1 MNICVIGTGYVGLV
15 TGTCFADFGVHVS
28 CVDKDSSKIEMLNR
42 GEIPIFEPGLK
53 ELVDK
58 NSAEG
63 RLTFTTDLG
72 EAIKSS
78 LVIFIAVGTP
88 PKGDGSA
95 DLRYIEEVAR
105 TIAANLNGYKVV
117 VTKSTVP
124 VGTGSLIERIIAEE
138 QGGDHKF
145 DVVSNPE
152 FLREGSAVEDFMR
165 PNRVAI
171 GARSPQAV
179 AILKDLYSPL
189 YLLETPF
196 VVTDIETAELIKYA
210 SNAFLAT
217 KISFINEVANLC
229 ERVGAD
235 VSMVARGMG
244 LDQRIGTKFLH
255 PGPGYGGSCFPK
267 DTTAITSI
275 ARSHG
280 YTFSIVEA
288 VVEVNARQRLL
299 MIEKIKK
306 LVGELRGKTIGA
318 LGLAFKPNTDDIRE
332 SPAMDIIRALI
343 DEGAAVKAYDPA
355 SMAGA
360 SKVLPEVTYCKDT
373 YEAAEGADALVILT
387 EWNQFRKLDLPRIKG
402 LLRSP
407 SVVDLRN
414 IYDPAAMRDLGFE
427 YTSVGRIDPG
437 TGRPGAT
444 GLATPA
450 KTTGA
455 G

>member
-28 CVDKDSSKIEMLNR
+28 CVDKDASKIDMLKQ

-53 ELVDK
+53 ELVGK
-58 NSAEG
+58 NYAEK
-63 RLTFTTDLG
+63 RLNFTTDLA
-72 EAIKSS
+72 EAIKGS

-88 PKGDGSA
+88 PKEDGSA

-105 TIAANLNGYKVV
+105 AIAANLNGYKVI

-124 VGTGSLIERIIAEE
+124 VGTGRLIEGIIANE
-138 QGGDHKF
+138 QVGDHKF
-145 DVVSNPE
+145 DVASNPE
-152 FLREGSAVEDFMR
+152 FLREGSALEDFMR
-165 PNRVAI
+165 PNRVVI

-196 VVTDIETAELIKYA
+196 VVTNIETAELIKYA

-217 KISFINEVANLC
+217 KITFINEVANLC
-229 ERVGAD
+229 EKVGAD

-244 LDQRIGTKFLH
+244 LDKRIGSKFLH

-275 ARSHG
+275 AREHG
-280 YTFSIVEA
+280 YSFKIVET
-288 VVEVNARQRLL
+288 VVEVNKRQRGL
-299 MIEKIKK
+299 MIDKIKT
-306 LVGELRGKTIGA
+306 LVGGFESKTIGV

-332 SPAMDIIRALI
+332 SPAMDIVKVMLEA
-343 DEGAAVKAYDPA
+343 GARVKAYDPA
-355 SMAGA
+355 GMDNARE
-360 SKVLPEVTYCKDT
+360 VLPEVEYCNDT
-373 YEAAEGADALVILT
+373 YEAADGSDALVILT
-387 EWNQFRKLDLPRIKG
+387 EWNQFRKLDLTRMKG
-402 LLRSP
+402 LLTSP
-407 SVVDLRN
+407 KVVDLRN
-414 IYDPAAMRDLGFE
+414 IYDPVMMRSLGFE
-427 YTSVGRIDPG
+427 YVSVGR
-437 TGRPGAT
+437 GAIREMDS
-444 GLATPA
+444 GKAPA
-450 KTTGA
+450 AGAVTTTGA